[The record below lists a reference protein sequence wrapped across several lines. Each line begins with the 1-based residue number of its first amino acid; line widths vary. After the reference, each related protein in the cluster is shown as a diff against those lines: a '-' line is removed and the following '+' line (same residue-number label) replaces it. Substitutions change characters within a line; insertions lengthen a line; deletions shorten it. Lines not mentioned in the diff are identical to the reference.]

1 MSDQLLFDPARM
13 PALDDMGYAFHP
25 DIDQFMQSSSD
36 DPNNDEDA
44 YLEDAKLHEAGFES
58 HYVEFDGDC
67 TDEAIVKRYFEDGD
81 GPIGWEP
88 SRPNGDGWQLVAI
101 YDTENGPYAMFVR
114 KVGRA

>member
-1 MSDQLLFDPARM
+1 MSNETLFDLARM

-25 DIDQFMQSSSD
+25 DIDLFVHSNSD
-36 DPNNDEDA
+36 DQANDEDA
-44 YLEDAKLHEAGFES
+44 YVDVKKLREAGFED

-67 TDEAIVKRYFEDGD
+67 ADESIIKRYFEDCE

-88 SRPNGDGWQLVAI
+88 TKPEGDGWMLVAI